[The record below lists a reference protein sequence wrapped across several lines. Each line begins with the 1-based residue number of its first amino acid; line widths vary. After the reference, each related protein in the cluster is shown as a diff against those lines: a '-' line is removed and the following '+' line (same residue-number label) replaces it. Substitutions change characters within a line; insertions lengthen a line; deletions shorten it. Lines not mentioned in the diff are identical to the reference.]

1 MGSKEDLNVS
11 ILSCGAALP
20 AKIVTNDDLGKL
32 VDTSDEW
39 IYTHT
44 GIRNR
49 RIASGDETVTSM
61 AIDASRDAIEKAGIS
76 AEEIDLV
83 ICSSLSP
90 DMRFPAAAG
99 SVRHALGMRD
109 VPAFDLCG
117 TACAGFIYGVIT
129 AESLMKNCGYKTA
142 LVVGSE
148 VLSKIT
154 DWTDRS
160 SCIIFADG
168 AGAAILQVD
177 GDKNRKGIIAGC
189 LHGFNDKASVL
200 NCNQPIG
207 DSPFCD
213 EEKSPKN
220 YKMEMHGHKVFPF
233 GVNSVIGGVRECLEA
248 SGLTADDIKWIVPHQ
263 ANARI
268 VTSAADRLK
277 ISQDKFYVNL
287 ENIGNTSSAS
297 IPIAL
302 SELDEKG
309 LLDRGDKI
317 ICIGFGAGLS
327 SGSFLIE
334 W

>member
-1 MGSKEDLNVS
+1 MNIS
-11 ILSCGAALP
+11 ILSCGAAFP
-20 AKIVTNDDLGKL
+20 KKVVSNDDLGKL

-39 IYTHT
+39 IFTHT

-49 RIASGDETVTSM
+49 GVVSGEETVTSM
-61 AIDASRDAIEKAGIS
+61 AVEASRNAIEKAGICP
-76 AEEIDLV
+76 EEIDLV
-83 ICSSLSP
+83 ICSTLSP
-90 DMRFPAAAG
+90 DMRFPAVAG
-99 SVRHALGMRD
+99 SVRHTLEMRD

-129 AESLMKNCGYKTA
+129 AQSLMKNCGYKTA
-142 LVVGSE
+142 LVIGSE

-154 DWTDRS
+154 DWSDRS
-160 SCIIFADG
+160 SCILFADG
-168 AGAAILQVD
+168 AGATILQMD
-177 GDKNRKGIIAGC
+177 ENPQRKGIMNGF
-189 LHGFNDKASVL
+189 LHGFNDKAGVL
-200 NCNQPIG
+200 NCHQPTG
-207 DSPFCD
+207 DSPFCED
-213 EEKSPKN
+213 ESPKN

-233 GVNSVIGGVRECLEA
+233 GVNSVIGGVRECLEV
-248 SGLTADDIKWIVPHQ
+248 SGLSADDIRWIVPHQ

-309 LLDRGDKI
+309 LLTRGDKI

-327 SGSFLIE
+327 SGSILLE

>member
-1 MGSKEDLNVS
+1 MNIS
-11 ILSCGAALP
+11 ILACGAALP
-20 AKIVTNDDLGKL
+20 EKIVSNDDLGKL

-61 AIDASRDAIEKAGIS
+61 AIEAGRNVIEKAGIS
-76 AEEIDLV
+76 PDEIDLV
-83 ICSSLSP
+83 ICSTLSP

-154 DWTDRS
+154 DWTDRA
-160 SCIIFADG
+160 SCILFADG
-168 AGAAILQVD
+168 AGAAVLQID
-177 GDKNRKGIIAGC
+177 EDKSRHGIISGF

-200 NCNQPIG
+200 NCHQPVG
-207 DSPFCD
+207 DSPFC
-213 EEKSPKN
+213 ETVSPKN
-220 YKMEMHGHKVFPF
+220 YKMEMNGHKVFPF

-248 SGLTADDIKWIVPHQ
+248 SELTADDIKWIVPHQ

-309 LLDRGDKI
+309 LLTRGDKV